1 MYVRYDGRTPVF
13 VPEDGRRPTSTMLD
27 PVRDADPTKLK
38 RGVCLQPLQERVHNL
53 IVEFF
58 SGKLERCD
66 KREKALIR
74 FFLTKVN
81 AARLAG
87 LRGNPTA
94 QSCSQEHDKA
104 DGNPDNIY
112 LSIRRG
118 LKPMTFELYANIRG
132 VGCVETLPRL
142 SMDGTD
148 ALARIYRE
156 AMPKHVAT
164 VPDFMPAGSTEPSR
178 GRVVPKTEPMKLI
191 PAQ

>member
-1 MYVRYDGRTPVF
+1 LYLRHDGQTPVF
-13 VPEDGRRPTSTMLD
+13 VPEDGHRSRVTMMD
-27 PVRDADPTKLK
+27 RVRDADPTKLK
-38 RGVCLQPLQERVHNL
+38 RGVCLQSLPERVHNL

-81 AARLAG
+81 AAR
-87 LRGNPTA
+87 
-94 QSCSQEHDKA
+94 A